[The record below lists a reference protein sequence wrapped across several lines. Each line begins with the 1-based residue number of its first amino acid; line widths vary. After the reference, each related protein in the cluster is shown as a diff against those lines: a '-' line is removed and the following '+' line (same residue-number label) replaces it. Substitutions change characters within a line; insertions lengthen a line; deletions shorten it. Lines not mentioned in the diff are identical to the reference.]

1 MTETPVDLVNGKTE
15 EDLRESVRAIVLE
28 LAPEVDD
35 SVPDTARLVE
45 DLGYHSLAL
54 LELAFTL
61 EDQFDLDPIE
71 EQQARNIATIE
82 DVANHVITELRAR

>member
-1 MTETPVDLVNGKTE
+1 MTETPVELVNGATE
-15 EDLRESVRAIVLE
+15 EALRESVRAIVLE
-28 LAPEVDD
+28 LAPEADE
-35 SVPDTARLVE
+35 SVADTARLVD

-61 EDQFDLDPIE
+61 EDQFDLEPIE

>member
-1 MTETPVDLVNGKTE
+1 MTETPVELVNGATE
-15 EDLRESVRAIVLE
+15 ETLRESVRAIVLE
-28 LAPEVDD
+28 LAPEADD
-35 SVPDTARLVE
+35 SVADTARLVD

-61 EDQFDLDPIE
+61 EDQFDLEPIE